1 VSSCGNGEP
10 RAPNAQLK
18 WFTSAVALV
27 IVSVLVS
34 SGVTGSAD
42 SALFVTPAI
51 PVAAGIAILKHRLYD
66 IDVIINRSL
75 VYGSLT
81 AMLGLAYV
89 LCVFVLGLL
98 LSPVTEDSGIAVA
111 ASTLSVAA
119 LFRPGRARIQ
129 HLIDR
134 RFFRRKYNAER
145 ILEAFS
151 ISVRNDVDLEA
162 ITGEL
167 LVVVEE
173 AMTPAHAT
181 LWLRNDDVLVSQ
193 TWGQSKRATLRIAR

>member
-1 VSSCGNGEP
+1 MVHVRCGTCDRECLC
-10 RAPNAQLK
+10 QLRHH
-18 WFTSAVALV
+18 WHRGLRP
-27 IVSVLVS
+27 
-34 SGVTGSAD
+34 
-42 SALFVTPAI
+42 FVTPVI

-89 LCVFVLGLL
+89 LCVFVFGLL

-111 ASTLSVAA
+111 ASTLAVAA

-129 HLIDR
+129 RLIDR
-134 RFFRRKYNAER
+134 RFFRRKYDAER

-181 LWLRNDDVLVSQ
+181 LWLRNPDVLSVK
-193 TWGQSKRATLRIAR
+193 TWGSQSKRATPRNARVILRQDA